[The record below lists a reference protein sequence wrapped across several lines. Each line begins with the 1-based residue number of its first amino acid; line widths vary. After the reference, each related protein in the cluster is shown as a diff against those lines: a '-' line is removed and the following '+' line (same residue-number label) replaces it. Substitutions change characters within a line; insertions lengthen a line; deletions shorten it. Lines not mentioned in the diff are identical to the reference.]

1 VSEEQSHA
9 RSPHQQQQDHTHKP
23 QRFALHS
30 HTPFS
35 SPRPLPLSLCV
46 HSRYPTPSLSPT
58 PSRTASRRTASTPLR
73 PTPISAA
80 SGSIATV
87 KQHCLPACLLARS
100 LLRSRLLL
108 LSVSLSCRRP
118 SPLQAPVRTRG
129 RHASRSLSRL
139 RTASPVCVTALPCL
153 ALCWIAPAAREST
166 PTTAFRPAL
175 PHLQSLARRLL
186 RGSTRHRLN
195 TTPLSSSA
203 CARCYLLPVAPS
215 VCLPSAHRR
224 L

>member
-1 VSEEQSHA
+1 LSVSGGQAGCCWALGSAKPCDLTIGAEISRRQRVSEEQSHA

-87 KQHCLPACLLARS
+87 KQHGLSVCVSASLRQSLNARLPSPLSASLLFRRCLSVCLPACSLARS
-100 LLRSRLLL
+100 CAADCSSSLS
-108 LSVSLSCRRP
+108 LSVVDVHHHCRP
-118 SPLQAPVRTRG
+118 Q
-129 RHASRSLSRL
+129 
-139 RTASPVCVTALPCL
+139 
-153 ALCWIAPAAREST
+153 
-166 PTTAFRPAL
+166 
-175 PHLQSLARRLL
+175 
-186 RGSTRHRLN
+186 
-195 TTPLSSSA
+195 
-203 CARCYLLPVAPS
+203 
-215 VCLPSAHRR
+215 
-224 L
+224 